1 MKDARLN
8 YYPKAGRS
16 WLATLM
22 AAAFLSLTQ
31 PSWADESARIYRSG
45 YYLGRGDT
53 GIASCD
59 NHDAIFYNPAAIA
72 QGKGIYKETVLM
84 SPLLE
89 MSRDTRDL
97 IRQVA
102 VEQKNDVDTLRK
114 HVGKNQ
120 HLGIYNFTGVV
131 FRRMALGAVASNQTN
146 ILVKQSPEHGGLETV
161 SANTTANTVATL
173 SLAESFFAEQFL
185 VGMTGKYFAN
195 RAQAGIDVSIVDA
208 QDIAEELDQ
217 DDVMSLGSGS
227 GVDLGFLFKPKSAVP
242 WSLGLTVE
250 NVGTTKFTGTAGASA
265 PDDLKQIVN
274 IGMAVEPG
282 RSSARFKLLFDYRD
296 VTGSY
301 EKNTFKKTHIGTEIA
316 LGKVMGFTAGLNQG
330 YPTIGTYLNLYIL
343 RFDLGAYAEEIGD
356 RVGVRP
362 DPRFYFRM
370 MGGF

>member
-1 MKDARLN
+1 MRDERSN
-8 YYPKAGRS
+8 HYPKPGRS
-16 WLATLM
+16 WLAALM
-22 AAAFLSLTQ
+22 GAAFLSLTQ
-31 PSWADESARIYRSG
+31 TSWADESTRIYRSG

-102 VEQKNDVDTLRK
+102 VEQKNDVDTMRK

-173 SLAESFFAEQFL
+173 SLAESFFGEQFL
-185 VGMTGKYFAN
+185 MGMTGKYFAN

-208 QDIAEELDQ
+208 QDIAGELDQ
-217 DDVMSLGSGS
+217 DDVMSLGSGT
-227 GVDLGFLFKPKSAVP
+227 GVDLGFLYKPKSPVP
-242 WSLGLTVE
+242 WSLGLTLE
-250 NVGTTKFTGTAGASA
+250 NVGKTKFAGTAGVGA
-265 PDDLKQIVN
+265 PDDLEQIVN
-274 IGMAVEPG
+274 IGLAVEPG

-296 VTGSY
+296 VTGAY

-343 RFDLGAYAEEIGD
+343 RFDLGAYTEEIGD